1 MNKLLHLLLFNFW
14 ARATTSFSLT
24 PTLRERHNYC
34 EKDVAELCPEGF
46 LTLSDGRHS
55 TLKERVDATPLK
67 LLWEVKEG
75 YHTYPCLGFDVKMD
89 VCLWHAF
96 LENELKSQPCIESL
110 QTKLSSLE
118 KQFDPKRGKRIRFSI
133 PTRSW
138 QRSNTQ
144 NEGTARGFLLFLI
157 WRPLCIFTLLY
168 QVTMCY
174 YIYIGVQTFVF
185 RIKVLILVIVFF
197 SFSLAVGQ
205 PVSIILID
213 SFCSLLMWF
222 VIENYDNKELQD
234 KEQTFQEKNIAHTA
248 VPIQLV

>member
-34 EKDVAELCPEGF
+34 EKDVAELCPEEF

-55 TLKERVDATPLK
+55 TLKERVEATPLK

-138 QRSNTQ
+138 HRS
-144 NEGTARGFLLFLI
+144 GFLTFPYLETFFIHL
-157 WRPLCIFTLLY
+157 LSFTLY

-185 RIKVLILVIVFF
+185 RIKVLILAIVFF